1 MSSIFHL
8 AFNVTN
14 LDEAQAFYGAILGCE
29 QGRRTDTWIDFNFFG
44 HQLSLHLGQPFKVE
58 KTGQVADV
66 KVSMP
71 HFGAILPMA
80 QWQTLST
87 KLEQAEVDFEY
98 GPAIRF
104 RGEPGEQGTMFF
116 RDPSGNPIEL
126 KGFESFDGV
135 FEK

>member
-8 AFNVTN
+8 AFHVTN
-14 LDEAQAFYGAILGCE
+14 LEEAKVFYGNLLGCE
-29 QGRRTDTWIDFNFFG
+29 QGRETDTWVDFNFFG
-44 HQLSLHLGQPFKVE
+44 HQLSLHLGEPFKVE
-58 KTGQVADV
+58 KTGQVAEV

-80 QWQTLST
+80 EWQALSERL
-87 KLEQAEVDFEY
+87 KDAGIEFEY
-98 GPAIRF
+98 GPKIRF
-104 RGEPGEQGTMFF
+104 QGEAGEQGTMFF
-116 RDPSGNPIEL
+116 RDPSGNPIEI